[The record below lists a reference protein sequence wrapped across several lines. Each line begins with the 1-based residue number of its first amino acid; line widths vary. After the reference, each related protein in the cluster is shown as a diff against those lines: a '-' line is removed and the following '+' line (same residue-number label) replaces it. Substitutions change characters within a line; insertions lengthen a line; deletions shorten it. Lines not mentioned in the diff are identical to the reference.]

1 MSWNIANAKQQ
12 FSELVRLCAEEP
24 QPVFNRSR
32 QVAVV
37 IGAEEFAAFE
47 AWRKARLAPAALGVA
62 GLFGEA
68 RSALRELGAEG
79 LELPA
84 RTDRPGAEFEP
95 EAEPEPE
102 AEAGP
107 NTHTRTARAAQ

>member
-37 IGAEEFAAFE
+37 VSAEEFAAFE
-47 AWRKARLAPAALGVA
+47 AWRKARQAPAVLGVA

-84 RTDRPGAEFEP
+84 RTDRPGVEFGP
-95 EAEPEPE
+95 EAGPE
-102 AEAGP
+102 AEAGSEP
-107 NTHTRTARAAQ
+107 HTHTAHAAQ